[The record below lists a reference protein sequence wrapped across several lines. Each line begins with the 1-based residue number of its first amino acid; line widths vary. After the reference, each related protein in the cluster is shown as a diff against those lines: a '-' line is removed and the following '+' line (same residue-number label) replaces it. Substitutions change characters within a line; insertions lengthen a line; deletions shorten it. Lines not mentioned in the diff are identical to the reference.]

1 MFNTVMVLVF
11 LVLVAVIMWF
21 PGFILAYNMTIAVSE
36 RKPTAGEIVG
46 ALIPGI
52 NLGVARKQLY
62 GSAKLVW
69 TTLILLALTFVLK
82 MVFFY
87 RFDTPLGILLSLIF
101 TYVFY
106 FMVVV
111 AWLIQGY
118 VLFDMGNLIQCGTLT
133 KLMGFI
139 IPPLASYIIG
149 RNCIPLMRAASQEI
163 ANQESD
169 TFYDEE

>member
-69 TTLILLALTFVLK
+69 TTLILRSK
-82 MVFFY
+82 
-87 RFDTPLGILLSLIF
+87 DGILLRVRYAARYLTVFDI
-101 TYVFY
+101 YVR
-106 FMVVV
+106 
-111 AWLIQGY
+111 
-118 VLFDMGNLIQCGTLT
+118 VLFYGSGCVAHTGLCSI
-133 KLMGFI
+133 
-139 IPPLASYIIG
+139 
-149 RNCIPLMRAASQEI
+149 
-163 ANQESD
+163 
-169 TFYDEE
+169 